1 MKRLG
6 LVAIFAMQVV
16 LSATNQVPSH
26 VESPATNA
34 PRTTAVG
41 IPCTQPLVHVRCEA
55 TTKSGKRC
63 SRRAAPGERF
73 CRQHLKLSRRL
84 AP

>member
-6 LVAIFAMQVV
+6 LVAIFAVQAV

-26 VESPATNA
+26 VVAPMTNA
-34 PRTTAVG
+34 PCTTAAGMPRV
-41 IPCTQPLVHVRCEA
+41 QPDAHVRCEA
-55 TTKSGKRC
+55 TTKSGGRC
-63 SRRAAPGERF
+63 SRRAAQGERF
-73 CRQHLKLSRRL
+73 CRQHLKLSSRL